1 MHPAGSRSATR
12 LVASLLALA
21 AVALAPVGLVWVAR
35 RRFGG
40 ASPWTGVDPPW
51 QWHTAAIRD
60 SLTNRLT
67 ESVIVDVILRVALA
81 AVWIAVAVILVS
93 VVAETVHMIRHGGMA
108 LPECAWSWLVATGR
122 SLRGRRSD
130 RGPPGHPCLASGG
143 ARAAGSRHD
152 REYGGHRSS
161 ADPNWVG
168 DARAASREQRRYQ
181 LHGAGGRL
189 RV

>member
-67 ESVIVDVILRVALA
+67 ESVIVDVILRVALGGR
-81 AVWIAVAVILVS
+81 LDRGR
-93 VVAETVHMIRHGGMA
+93 RHPRLGRGRDRPHDPPRRNGTA
-108 LPECAWSWLVATGR
+108 ECAWSWLVATGR